1 MVRAIVVGAGAISKV
16 WFAALKAEGVDV
28 VAVVDLDLALADTA
42 IAFCQL
48 DSAEP
53 FTDYREAIAER
64 DADFVLD
71 LTTPG
76 AHRDVACAAFAA
88 NLAVLGEK
96 PMSHNLD
103 DARAMVE
110 AAAHAGLL
118 YTVSQSRRWEPG
130 AMVMRDAIRAGRIG
144 RITAVYCDFIMGV
157 HYTGFRAEMDSPL
170 LNDMAIH
177 HFDLARMMAGVDPLG
192 VYCRQYN
199 PVNSWAANGCA
210 ADCVFDMTDGV
221 AFTYR
226 GSWCAE
232 GKHTPWNGNWRIV
245 GTKGSLI
252 WADDQ
257 PPTLHEAEPSEK
269 FMWEYWNEELE
280 TPEMPR
286 SGMHENLR
294 EFLAALAGGPPPQC
308 VATDNLKS
316 YAMAACAIESDRAKS
331 PIDISPIV

>member
-1 MVRAIVVGAGAISKV
+1 MVRAIVVGAGDISKV
-16 WFAALKAEGVDV
+16 WFAALKAEGVEV
-28 VAVVDLDLALADTA
+28 VAVVDLDLARADTA

-48 DSAEP
+48 DHAEP

-64 DADFVLD
+64 KADFLLD
-71 LTTPG
+71 LTTPA
-76 AHRDVACAAFAA
+76 AHRDVTCAAIDAG
-88 NLAVLGEK
+88 LPVLGEK
-96 PMSHNLD
+96 PMSNNLD

-110 AAAHAGLL
+110 AAQQAGLL
-118 YTVSQSRRWEPG
+118 YAVSQSRRWEPG
-130 AMVMRDAIRAGRIG
+130 AIVMRDAVRAGRIG
-144 RITAVYCDFIMGV
+144 RITAVYCDFLIGV

-177 HFDLARMMAGVDPLG
+177 HFDLARTMAGIDPIG

-199 PVNSWAANGCA
+199 PANSWAKNGCA
-210 ADCVFDMTDGV
+210 ADCLFDMTDGV

-232 GKHTPWNGNWRIV
+232 GKRTAWNGNWRIV
-245 GTKGSLI
+245 GTQGSLV

-257 PPTLHEAEPSEK
+257 PPMLHEVEPSDK
-269 FMWEYWNEELE
+269 FIWDCWNEELD
-280 TPEMPR
+280 TPDMPR

-294 EFLAALAGGPPPQC
+294 EFLAELNGGPAPQC

-316 YAMAACAIESDRAKS
+316 YAMAACAIESDRTRS
-331 PIDISPIV
+331 QTNISTIV